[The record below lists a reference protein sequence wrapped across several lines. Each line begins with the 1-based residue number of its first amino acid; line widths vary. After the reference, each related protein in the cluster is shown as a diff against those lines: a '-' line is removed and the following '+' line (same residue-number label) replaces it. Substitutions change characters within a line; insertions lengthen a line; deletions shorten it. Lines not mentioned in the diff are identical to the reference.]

1 MTAVPAYRYCPACA
15 TSLAMISQQEDGG
28 PKERLRCPACGWTHW
43 NNPTPVLAAVIQYQD
58 KILLARNAAWPGK
71 MYALITGFMEAGET
85 PQEGMAREIREE
97 TNLETSEL
105 NLIGVWDFQRMNQ
118 VIIAYHAV
126 AHGEVH
132 LSPELVDYKLFAY
145 DQVRCWPAG
154 TGQALAQWLRS
165 RGVEPQF
172 MDIPKPG

>member
-1 MTAVPAYRYCPACA
+1 
-15 TSLAMISQQEDGG
+15 
-28 PKERLRCPACGWTHW
+28 
-43 NNPTPVLAAVIQYQD
+43 
-58 KILLARNAAWPGK
+58 
-71 MYALITGFMEAGET
+71 
-85 PQEGMAREIREE
+85 MAREIREE

-118 VIIAYHAV
+118 IIIAYHAV
-126 AHGEVH
+126 AHGEVR